1 MNFLELLKGSGLAVL
16 TTAISFYICGWQY
29 YLGFFHRFK
38 IDIYFSIPPENAV
51 GQGLQPIATFITV
64 PVFSALLGVVLVRC
78 RDRYSWMGGKPYLPA
93 LAGGFCGTILPF
105 IVHLTNTDWLNV
117 EMGGL
122 LWLIFA
128 IAGAILGGLVAH
140 LVCSQWM
147 EGRKD
152 RYYFYALTAG
162 LFLVATAYYAQM
174 RGKATAASYSEMKP
188 ASTGNDRR
196 ATASVHSSDL
206 ALEEKLKGWRVI
218 PLLTVGDDVLLLR
231 MNPDPGGKP
240 SIVAVK
246 KALVAAMD
254 FGNEPSRSVATGR
267 PFGTER

>member
-1 MNFLELLKGSGLAVL
+1 VNFLELLKGSGLAIL

-29 YLGFFHRFK
+29 YLGFFHWFGL
-38 IDIYFSIPPENAV
+38 DIYFSIPPENAV

-64 PVFSALLGVVLVRC
+64 PVLSALLGVVLGWC
-78 RDRYSWMGGKPYLPA
+78 RDQYSWIGNKPYLPV
-93 LAGGFCGTILPF
+93 LAGSLSGTVLPL
-105 IVHLTNTDWLNV
+105 IVQLTNTDWLNV

-122 LWLIFA
+122 LWVILA
-128 IAGAILGGLVAH
+128 IAGAVIGGLVTH

-174 RGKATAASYSEMKP
+174 RGKATAASYSKMKL
-188 ASTGNDRR
+188 AHAGKNQR
-196 ATASVHSSDL
+196 ATAAVHSSDVV
-206 ALEEKLKGWRVI
+206 LEEKLKGWRVI
-218 PLLTVGDDVLLLR
+218 PLLTVGDDVLLVR
-231 MNPDPGGKP
+231 MNPDGARTP

-246 KALVAAMD
+246 KALISAMD
-254 FGNEPSRSVATGR
+254 FGS
-267 PFGTER
+267 